1 MKVLESS
8 YLDIFH
14 EKTIMSLRISQ
25 VKVNN
30 SLMIASLPLKN
41 KLF

>member
-14 EKTIMSLRISQ
+14 EKTIMSLQKSQ
-25 VKVNN
+25 TEMNN
-30 SLMIASLPLKN
+30 SLMIASLPLSN